1 MKRLVVLLSFIFLLV
16 VYALNKGFI
25 PASILTNFHIPQI
38 SNEQQNVPEG
48 KVIVTSEE
56 SAIVKAVDHALPS
69 VVTVAIKK
77 TVTQNIYSIDPFNP
91 FAQPNVQPQQ
101 QKVEG
106 NIGSGFVIDKNGV
119 IITNKHVVADTEATY
134 TIITNANKTYV
145 VDKILRDPLND
156 LAIIKITPK
165 EPLDPLQLADSGALK
180 LGQLAIAIGTPL
192 GEFKNTVT
200 SGIVSGLGRGITA
213 GSAYEGYVERL
224 DNVIQTDA
232 AISPGN
238 SGGPLLNSSGL
249 VIGIN
254 TAVSQQ
260 GQNIGFAI
268 PSNVIRELLSN
279 YIASGGTIS
288 RPYLGVQYSIIDR
301 DTALLNKVPAGAL
314 VRDIVKGSG
323 ADDAHII
330 VGDIITE
337 IDGIAVTKE
346 DDIAKMV
353 ASHKVGD
360 TLTLSVFRDKKV
372 QKIQIKLKKATG

>member
-1 MKRLVVLLSFIFLLV
+1 MF
-16 VYALNKGFI
+16 
-25 PASILTNFHIPQI
+25 TTPQT
-38 SNEQQNVPEG
+38 SQNEQKTQEEN
-48 KVIVTSEE
+48 VIVMSEE
-56 SAIVKAVDHALPS
+56 SAIVNAVDHAFPS

-77 TVTQNIYSIDPFNP
+77 TVTQNVYSIDPFNP
-91 FAQPNVQPQQ
+91 FVQPNVQQQQ

-119 IITNKHVVADTEATY
+119 IITNKHVVADTTATY

-145 VDKILRDPLND
+145 VDKIVRDPLND
-156 LAIIKITPK
+156 LAIIKISPK
-165 EPLDPLQLADSGALK
+165 EILNSLKLADSEVLK

-200 SGIVSGLGRGITA
+200 SGIISGLGRGITA
-213 GSAYEGYVERL
+213 GSPYEDYVERL

-238 SGGPLLNSSGL
+238 SGGPLLNASGQ

-268 PSNVIRELLSN
+268 PSNVLRELLSN
-279 YIASGGTIS
+279 YIASGGTIL
-288 RPYLGVQYSIIDR
+288 RPYLGVRYSIIDR
-301 DTALLNKVPAGAL
+301 DTALINKVPAGAL

-323 ADDAHII
+323 ADEARI
-330 VGDIITE
+330 VIGDIITE
-337 IDGIAVTKE
+337 IDGTAVTQE
-346 DDIAKMV
+346 EDIAKIV

-360 TLTLSVFRDKKV
+360 TLTVSVFRDTKI
-372 QKIQIKLKKATG
+372 QKIQVNLKKASE

>member
-1 MKRLVVLLSFIFLLV
+1 MKRLVILISSLFLLF
-16 VYALNKGFI
+16 VYVLNKGFI
-25 PASILTNFHIPQI
+25 PVRILNMFTTPQT
-38 SNEQQNVPEG
+38 SQNEQKTQEEN
-48 KVIVTSEE
+48 VIVMSEE
-56 SAIVKAVDHALPS
+56 SAIVNAVDHALPS

-77 TVTQNIYSIDPFNP
+77 TVTQNVYSIDPFNP
-91 FAQPNVQPQQ
+91 FVQPNVQQQQ

-119 IITNKHVVADTEATY
+119 IITNKHVVADTTATY

-145 VDKILRDPLND
+145 VDKIVRDPLND
-156 LAIIKITPK
+156 LAIIKISPK
-165 EPLDPLQLADSGALK
+165 EILNSLKLADSEVLK

-200 SGIVSGLGRGITA
+200 SGIISGLGRGITA
-213 GSAYEGYVERL
+213 GSPYEDYVERL

-238 SGGPLLNSSGL
+238 SGGPLLNASGQ

-268 PSNVIRELLSN
+268 PSNVLRELLSN
-279 YIASGGTIS
+279 YIASGGTIL
-288 RPYLGVQYSIIDR
+288 RPYLGVRYSIIDR
-301 DTALLNKVPAGAL
+301 DTALINKVPAGAL

-323 ADDAHII
+323 ADEARI
-330 VGDIITE
+330 VIGDIITE
-337 IDGIAVTKE
+337 IDGTAVTQE
-346 DDIAKMV
+346 EDIAKIV

-360 TLTLSVFRDKKV
+360 TLTVSVFRDTKI
-372 QKIQIKLKKATG
+372 QKIQVNLKKASE